1 MTPAEEKLL
10 EIIHAQEAA
19 DDAAGA
25 STGEYNRASEVGWIN
40 DCPRYL
46 VKARLTPGARVMDEE
61 SRGRFA
67 EGRRQEYAMRAFLGR
82 SQAVMLH
89 ARTEPFYIPEL
100 SLRGDED
107 DIITI
112 GARTYVVDYKSA
124 SDAMF
129 RQIRNVESVEDMK
142 KSDFPYMRHY
152 PFQMNAYMAGRS
164 INRAMFLFKS
174 KESGQW
180 RPIEC
185 PFKKADFQVI
195 QDGLADVDRLVARAE
210 IPNVEAPMDVCEYCD
225 FKEDCWGDREIQKAT
240 KEVSS
245 AELYG
250 LLVERD
256 EILKNDPK
264 PAAKRLK
271 EIEDRIRE
279 GAFAFG
285 PAISLG
291 KYRIFTGKTPYT
303 VYNIPPEIKKQYEG
317 KTDKWKPIKIE
328 IDEAKGL

>member
-1 MTPAEEKLL
+1 MTPAEAKLL

-25 STGEYNRASEVGWIN
+25 STGEVNRASEVGWIN

-46 VKARLTPGARVMDEE
+46 VKARLTPDARVMDEE

-67 EGRRQEYAMRAFLGR
+67 EGRRQEYAMRAFLKRAQGIKIQK
-82 SQAVMLH
+82 SD
-89 ARTEPFYIPEL
+89 EPFYVPEL
-100 SLRGDED
+100 ELRGDED
-107 DIITI
+107 NIITI
-112 GARTYVVDYKSA
+112 GDRTYVVDYKSA
-124 SDAMF
+124 SEAMY
-129 RQIRNVESVEDMK
+129 RQIRNVDSVEDMK

-152 PFQMNAYMAGRS
+152 PFQMNAYMVGRG

-174 KESGQW
+174 KETGQW
-180 RPIEC
+180 RPVEC
-185 PFKKADFQVI
+185 PYRNADYKII
-195 QDGLADVDRLVARAE
+195 QDGLADVNRLVAKGE

-225 FKEDCWGDREIQKAT
+225 FKESCWGDREIQKET
-240 KEVSS
+240 KEISS

-256 EILKNDPK
+256 LILKDDPK

-291 KYRIFTGKTPYT
+291 KYRIFTGRTPYKT
-303 VYNIPPEIKKQYEG
+303 HEYPPEIQKQYETKG
-317 KTDKWKPIKIE
+317 DKWKPIKIE
-328 IDEAKGL
+328 IDEGKGL